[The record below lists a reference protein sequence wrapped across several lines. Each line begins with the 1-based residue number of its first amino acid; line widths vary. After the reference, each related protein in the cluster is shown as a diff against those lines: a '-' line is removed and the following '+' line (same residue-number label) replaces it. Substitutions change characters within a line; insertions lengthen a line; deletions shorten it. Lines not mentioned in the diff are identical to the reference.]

1 MITVLSFN
9 GVFKA
14 EVHLNSL
21 PSKPDKSLGKII
33 ELPHVIPVAEPP
45 QKLKYSLVISLG
57 NKTLLFSF

>member
-21 PSKPDKSLGKII
+21 PSKPNKSLGKII
-33 ELPHVIPVAEPP
+33 ESPHVIPIHKA
-45 QKLKYSLVISLG
+45 KIFNSLG
-57 NKTLLFSF
+57 NKTAFFFLRKRLR